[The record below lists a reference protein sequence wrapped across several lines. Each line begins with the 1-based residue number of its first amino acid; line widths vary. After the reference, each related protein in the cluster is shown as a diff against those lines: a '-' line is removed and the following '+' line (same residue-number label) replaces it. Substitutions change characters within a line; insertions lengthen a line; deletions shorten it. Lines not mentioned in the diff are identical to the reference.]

1 MNSLYYVGLDV
12 HKRSVSYCVKTAAGE
27 GVRRGDVA
35 ATRVALTAWADA
47 LPGPWAGALEATL
60 FSAWIYDHLAPRAV
74 ALHVAHPAMLEA
86 ITRAK
91 KKNDRADA
99 EKLCDL
105 LRCELLPTCY
115 LAPPEIRELRRVL
128 RYRNLLVRQA
138 VRLQNRIAGLLM
150 ECGEEHVKSRLH
162 RKRYFYALLDSLEH
176 TPESALELLA
186 VSRGL
191 YETFVA
197 LEKQLVAALIAHPLL
212 QQRVARLRTIRGVG
226 EITALTW
233 ALEIG
238 EPQRFGSIGRA
249 VSYCG
254 LCAGQDES
262 AGKSKRGP
270 LSKQRNEHFETVLI
284 EAAKLAPRFNAQ
296 LKQVHEREL
305 GRGSRNRATLAVA
318 RKLVAY
324 LLAVDRSGE
333 PFTPRA
339 PARAA

>member
-12 HKRSVSYCVKTAAGE
+12 HKKSVSYCVKTAAGE
-27 GVRRGDVA
+27 RVDRGTVA
-35 ATRVALTAWADA
+35 ATRAALTAWADA

-60 FSAWIYDHLAPRAV
+60 FSAWIHDHLAPRAV
-74 ALHVAHPAMLEA
+74 ELHVAHPAMLEA

-105 LRCELLPTCY
+105 LRCDLLPTCY
-115 LAPPEIRELRRVL
+115 LAPPDIRELRRML

-150 ECGEEHVKSRLH
+150 EHGEEHVKAKLH

-176 TPESALELLA
+176 TPESAVELLA

-191 YETFVA
+191 YETFVE
-197 LEKQLVAALIAHPLL
+197 LEKQLVAALIEHPLIAA
-212 QQRVARLRTIRGVG
+212 RVARLRTIRGVG

-238 EPQRFGSIGRA
+238 EPERFGSVGRA

-254 LCAGQDES
+254 LCARQDES
-262 AGKSKRGP
+262 AGKSRRGP
-270 LSKQRNEHFETVLI
+270 LSKQRNEHLQTVLI
-284 EAAKLAPRFNAQ
+284 EAAKLAPRFNPQ

-333 PFTPRA
+333 PFMPRA